1 MRLLLQGGRVV
12 DPSQN
17 IDDFL
22 DIIIEDGKIALL
34 GKNLA
39 GGLRD
44 EGITTGFD
52 GRVID
57 AQSKIVVPG
66 LVDIHVHLRDPGFE
80 YKETIASGS
89 EAALA
94 GGFTSI
100 ACMPNTKP
108 VNDNRAVTEYIL
120 SKALECRLARIYPI
134 AAVSRGSE
142 GVAMAE
148 YGDLSAAGAIAFSD
162 DGKPVTDSALML
174 NAVEYAASF
183 GRPVISH
190 CEDTWLSA
198 GATITEG
205 FAAIQTGLSGAPSIA
220 EDIMVAR
227 DILIAEYLSLPIH
240 IAHVSTA
247 GAVRLI
253 RDAKSRG
260 IKVTA
265 ETAPHYFTLTDEALL
280 DFDTSVRVNPPLRS
294 HGDREAIWE
303 GLRDGTIDAIASD
316 HAPHGIIDKEVEFE
330 AAASGI
336 SGLETS
342 LGISLRLVTQGMLSL
357 NQLIA
362 AMTWRPAKILN
373 LSAGTLKTG
382 APADATLIDLNHS
395 WQVDPATFRSR
406 GKNTPFKGWNLT
418 GKAVMTIVAGEIRW
432 LQQGLQLK

>member
-1 MRLLLQGGRVV
+1 MKLLLQGGRVI

-17 IDDFL
+17 IDDSL
-22 DIIIEDGKIALL
+22 DIMIVDGKIAAV
-34 GKNLA
+34 GKDLA
-39 GGLRD
+39 GRSLTDGTSAL
-44 EGITTGFD
+44 FD
-52 GRVID
+52 GQVIE
-57 AQSKIVVPG
+57 ARSKIVVPG

-89 EAALA
+89 AAALA

-108 VNDNRAVTEYIL
+108 INDNRAVTEYIL
-120 SKALECRLARIYPI
+120 SRAAECRLARVYPI

-142 GVAMAE
+142 GAAMAE
-148 YGDLSAAGAIAFSD
+148 YGDLANAGAVAFSD
-162 DGKPVTDSALML
+162 DGKAVTDSSLML
-174 NAVEYAASF
+174 SAVEYAASF

-190 CEDTWLSA
+190 CEDTSLSA
-198 GATITEG
+198 GTTINEG
-205 FAAIQTGLSGAPSIA
+205 FTAAQTGLSGAPSIA

-227 DILIAEYLSLPIH
+227 DILIAEYTGKHIH

-253 RDAKSRG
+253 REAKSRG
-260 IKVTA
+260 IKITA

-280 DFDTSVRVNPPLRS
+280 DFDTDARVNPPLRS
-294 HGDREAIWE
+294 PIDVEAVQL

-316 HAPHGIIDKEVEFE
+316 HAPHGIIDKEVELE

-342 LGISLRLVTQGMLSL
+342 LAISLRLVTEGILSL

-362 AMTWRPAKILN
+362 LMTWRPAQILN
-373 LSAGTLKTG
+373 LPAGTIKTG
-382 APADATLIDLNHS
+382 AAADVTLIDINRM
-395 WQVDPATFRSR
+395 WQVDPATFYSR

-418 GKAVMTIVAGEIRW
+418 GKAVMTIVDGEIRW
-432 LQQGLQLK
+432 KE